1 MPHTSEVYPKSK
13 KAKLK
18 LPFNQA
24 DDELFYF
31 GRRFSAGTWPSPVSE
46 WASRVLAMGSPVIA
60 DLAEGVPRTC
70 TV

>member
-1 MPHTSEVYPKSK
+1 MSHTSEDYPKSD

-18 LPFNQA
+18 LPFNVTMNFLLRQVHGHHQCMHGQ
-24 DDELFYF
+24 E
-31 GRRFSAGTWPSPVSE
+31 
-46 WASRVLAMGSPVIA
+46 VLSMGSPVIE